1 MDGEAVHERARDI
14 YDLRERI
21 GGVAFTL
28 WKLKNRDSITWDEER
43 DDLSFSNDLACDLA
57 FSDTNICLA

>member
-21 GGVAFTL
+21 GGVTF
-28 WKLKNRDSITWDEER
+28 RDSITWDEEG